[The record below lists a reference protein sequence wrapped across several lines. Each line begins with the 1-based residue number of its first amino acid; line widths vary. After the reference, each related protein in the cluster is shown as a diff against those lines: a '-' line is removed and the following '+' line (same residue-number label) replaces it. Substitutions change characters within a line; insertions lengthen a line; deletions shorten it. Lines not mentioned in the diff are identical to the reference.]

1 MNMKPYL
8 YFLAL
13 LGPASVMPA
22 LSQTAPQATPGVSP
36 ATLPLP
42 LPGMSALP
50 PDRLRAENPW
60 NLPMTGLWR
69 FKLTHGQIVDGHFQ
83 TGPLGDRFVTA
94 SSSETAN
101 LPRNAFDGTPDTRW
115 CADSEAFPQWL
126 QADLGRTRRVDGITL
141 TWEKPGTRF
150 LCRVEGGTD
159 GRHWTTLANGAAAP
173 GLGDG
178 PVTLTPADVRYVRV
192 VVLGGS
198 PGNWASI
205 RECRIQVV
213 EDGKEVAWQ
222 PPVAPPPAVP
232 ASNNDFAQPAAADLG
247 WDNLA
252 VPSNWEM
259 AGYSVPTYNSV
270 DDTVGLYR
278 RFVTVPKAWAG
289 RRVFW
294 RFDGALV
301 GAEVFVNGQPA
312 GYHESGYTAFDVDV
326 TRLIKPGQR
335 NLFAV
340 RVSKT
345 TPSSDCETGDFQCMG
360 GIYRETS
367 LISVP
372 PTHVHDL
379 TVRTPLAPNHRDA
392 VLAADVQVNGTPGET
407 VGLAGTLVGAN
418 GQKTPVRLAGTGR
431 VGADGTAMIALS
443 SSVSAPKLWSAEKP
457 NLYYLVLQL
466 TRAGKS
472 VERVEQRFG
481 FRQVEIKD
489 NVVLWNGK
497 PIKCTGVCRHDE
509 WADKGFAL
517 TDREWRKDLAMMK
530 AANINAIRT
539 SHYNHAAR
547 FLELCEEQGVYILD
561 EVPFCWINEKNNDP
575 AFAPALLRRAA
586 DTLGRDKNRPCVLSW
601 SLGNENGV
609 GKNSQTVIDFVK
621 AHDPTRPAFISQGGY
636 WGPKGQSFQDM
647 HYPTPAD
654 VDNYVARDSGKLPA
668 QFSEQPHIFYQKE
681 AQDYDPGASDLW
693 SETLTRTWDKI
704 RVAPTILGS
713 FIWEWQN
720 QGIADKSPDK
730 TRDFYYGR
738 GYLRQENNKGV
749 VDAYRNP
756 KPEYWIVKM
765 AYSPIGIG
773 TRTVTPAAGSCA
785 VALTNRYSFTDLK
798 ELLCRWTAFNGAT
811 VLKSGVSRIPC
822 VPGGSVTAHF
832 PAPADMTV
840 LRLEF
845 DRADGVALTL
855 ARLDVAGAPA
865 PMPPIAAAAGGPLD
879 IRGDGTFTQVSNAP
893 VQVAFDVQAGTIHS
907 WRVWGR
913 DILAGGLALNLGE
926 SRAGNVKG
934 YYHAAQPPVL
944 GGTLVT
950 TDNRA
955 DGSARFVVTA
965 PVQASAGG
973 QTLGTLACTY
983 DILPTGDIVVHWTLN
998 WTAPQTNLWE
1008 VGMKLA
1014 APAADTHLNWLR
1026 DSFFSVYPAGHLGEP
1041 TGTAVAGSTLGRA
1054 SKRGLHWMT
1063 LTDTSGTGLALL
1075 EDGSPLVGRAQTGDG
1090 ATTLFASREVAVSKE
1105 FSGTWVSD
1113 HDIVAAPGKPISGGF
1128 TLRAVV
1134 AGRAVMKQ

>member
-1 MNMKPYL
+1 MNIKPFFCL
-8 YFLAL
+8 LAL
-13 LGPASVMPA
+13 FAPAAMLPA
-22 LSQTAPQATPGVSP
+22 MSQTEPQATPGVSP
-36 ATLPLP
+36 ASLPLP
-42 LPGMSALP
+42 LPGLSALP

-83 TGPLGDRFVTA
+83 TGPPGDRFVTA
-94 SSSETAN
+94 SSSEN
-101 LPRNAFDGTPDTRW
+101 GNPPRNAFDGSLDTRW
-115 CADSEAFPQWL
+115 CADSAAFPQRL
-126 QADLGRTRRVDGITL
+126 QADLGQTRRVSGVTL
-141 TWEKPGTRF
+141 TWEKPGERF
-150 LCRVEGGTD
+150 QCRIEGGAD
-159 GRHWTTLANGAAAP
+159 GRRWTTLADASAAP

-178 PVTLTPADVRYVRV
+178 PVPMTPADVRYVRV

-198 PGNWASI
+198 PGNWASL

-213 EDGKEVAWQ
+213 EDGKEVAWS
-222 PPVAPPPAVP
+222 PPAAPPTVVP
-232 ASNNDFAQPAAADLG
+232 ASNDDFAQPTTVDQD

-259 AGYSVPTYNSV
+259 AGYSIPTYNSV

-278 RFVTVPKAWAG
+278 RSVIVPKTWAG

-326 TRLIKPGQR
+326 TGLVKPGQR

-372 PTHVHDL
+372 ATHVHDL
-379 TVRTPLAPNHRDA
+379 TVRTTLAPNYRD
-392 VLAADVQVNGTPGET
+392 VTLAADVQVMGTPGET
-407 VGLAGTLVGAN
+407 VGLAGTLVGSD
-418 GQKTPVRLAGTGR
+418 GTKTPVRLAGTGR
-431 VGADGTAMIALS
+431 VGADGTVLVALS
-443 SSVSAPKLWSAEKP
+443 SSVSTPKLWSAEKP
-457 NLYYLVLQL
+457 NLYYLVLSL
-466 TRAGKS
+466 TRGGRP

-481 FRQVEIKD
+481 FRQVEIRN
-489 NVVLWNGK
+489 NVVLWNGR

-530 AANINAIRT
+530 AANVNAIRT

-561 EVPFCWINEKNNDP
+561 EVPFCWINQKNNDP

-668 QFSEQPHIFYQKE
+668 QFSEQPHIFYQKD

-720 QGIADKSPDK
+720 QGIADKFPDK
-730 TRDFYYGR
+730 TREFYYGR
-738 GYLRQENNKGV
+738 DYLRQENNKGV

-773 TRTVTPAAGSCA
+773 ARTVAPAARSCA

-798 ELLCRWTAFNGAT
+798 ELACRWTALKGET

-822 VPGGSVTAHF
+822 APGGQVTAHF
-832 PAPADMTV
+832 PAPATMTA

-845 DRADGVALTL
+845 TRPDGVALTL
-855 ARLDVAGAPA
+855 ARLDVTGAPA
-865 PMPPIAAAAGGPLD
+865 PTPPAAVATGGPLVVQD
-879 IRGDGTFTQVSNAP
+879 GADALTVSGAAQTITFDKADGSIR
-893 VQVAFDVQAGTIHS
+893 S
-907 WRVWGR
+907 WRVGGR
-913 DILAGGLALNLGE
+913 DMLASGPALNLGE
-926 SRAGNVKG
+926 ARAGRERG
-934 YYHAAQPPVL
+934 YYRAAQPPVTS
-944 GGTLVT
+944 GAAVT
-950 TDNRA
+950 SQPQA
-955 DGSARFVVTA
+955 DGSVRVAVTG
-965 PVQASAGG
+965 PVLASAGG
-973 QTLGTLACTY
+973 QTLGTLDRTY
-983 DILPTGDIVVHWTLN
+983 DVRPTAEIAVHWTLT
-998 WTAPQTNLWE
+998 WTVPQTNLWE

-1014 APAADTHLNWLR
+1014 VPAADTRLAWRR
-1026 DSFFSVYPAGHLGEP
+1026 DSFFTVYPAGHLGEP
-1041 TGTAVAGSTLGRA
+1041 TGTAAAGSALFRA

-1063 LTDTSGTGLALL
+1063 LTDTSGAGLALL
-1075 EDGSPLVGRAQTGDG
+1075 EDGSPLVGRAQTADG
-1090 ATTLFASREVAVSKE
+1090 GTTLFASREVAVSKE

-1113 HDIVAAPGKPISGGF
+1113 HDIVAAPGKPLSGGF
-1128 TLRAVV
+1128 TLRAVA
-1134 AGRAVMKQ
+1134 AGRAETKR

>member
-1 MNMKPYL
+1 MNTKPFFC
-8 YFLAL
+8 FLAL
-13 LGPASVMPA
+13 LAPASVTPA
-22 LSQTAPQATPGVSP
+22 MSQTMPPATPGVSP
-36 ATLPLP
+36 ASLPLP

-83 TGPLGDRFVTA
+83 TGPPGDRFVTA
-94 SSSETAN
+94 SSSEN
-101 LPRNAFDGTPDTRW
+101 GSPPRNAFDGNPNTRW
-115 CADSEAFPQWL
+115 CADSEAFPQRL
-126 QADLGRTRRVDGITL
+126 QADLGQTRRVDGITL

-150 LCRVEGGTD
+150 QCRIEGGAD
-159 GRHWTTLANGAAAP
+159 GRRWTTLADASAAP

-178 PVTLTPADVRYVRV
+178 PVTLTPADVRYLRV
-192 VVLGGS
+192 VILGGT
-198 PGNWASI
+198 PGNWAYL
-205 RECRIQVV
+205 RECRIQIV
-213 EDGKEVAWQ
+213 ENGKEVAWQ
-222 PPVAPPPAVP
+222 PPAAPPATVP
-232 ASNNDFAQPAAADLG
+232 ASDTDFAQPATADQN

-270 DDTVGLYR
+270 DDTVGQYR
-278 RFVTVPKAWAG
+278 RFVTVPKTWAG
-289 RRVFW
+289 RHIFW

-326 TRLIKPGQR
+326 TGLVKPGRR

-372 PTHVHDL
+372 ATHVHDL
-379 TVRTPLAPNHRDA
+379 LVRTPLAPNHRDA
-392 VLAADVQVNGTPGET
+392 TLAADVQVNGTPGEA
-407 VGLAGTLVGAN
+407 VGLAGTLVGSDGRA
-418 GQKTPVRLAGTGR
+418 TPVRLAGSGR
-431 VGADGTAMIALS
+431 VGADGTVTVALS
-443 SSVSAPKLWSAEKP
+443 SPVAAPRLWSAEKP
-457 NLYYLVLQL
+457 NLYYLVLSL
-466 TRAGKS
+466 TRAGRP

-481 FRQVEIKD
+481 FRQVEIKN

-517 TDREWRKDLAMMK
+517 TDVQWRKDLSMMK
-530 AANINAIRT
+530 AANVNAIRT

-654 VDNYVARDSGKLPA
+654 VDNYVAKDSSKLPA

-720 QGIADKSPDK
+720 QGIADKFPNK
-730 TRDFYYGR
+730 TRDFYYGKD
-738 GYLRQENNKGV
+738 YLRQENNKGV

-765 AYSPIGIG
+765 AYSPVGIG
-773 TRTVTPAAGSCA
+773 ARTVSPAGGSCA
-785 VALTNRYSFTDLK
+785 VALTNRYSFTDLN
-798 ELLCRWTAFNGAT
+798 ELPCHWTAFNGGT

-822 VPGGSVTAHF
+822 APGGSVMAHF
-832 PAPADMTV
+832 PAPAGMTA

-845 DRADGVALTL
+845 VRADGVALAL
-855 ARLDVAGAPA
+855 ARLSVPDALAQTPPA
-865 PMPPIAAAAGGPLD
+865 AVAAGGPLAVQD
-879 IRGDGTFTQVSNAP
+879 GADALTVSSAAQTITFDKADGSIR
-893 VQVAFDVQAGTIHS
+893 S
-907 WRVWGR
+907 WRVGGR
-913 DILAGGLALNLGE
+913 DMLASGPALTLGE
-926 SRAGNVKG
+926 SRRGNDKG
-934 YYHAAQPPVL
+934 YYRAAQPPVTA
-944 GGTLVT
+944 GAIVT
-950 TDNRA
+950 SQPQP
-955 DGSARFVVTA
+955 DGSVRVAVTG
-965 PVQASAGG
+965 PVLASAGG
-973 QTLGTLACTY
+973 QVLGTLDSTY
-983 DILPTGDIVVHWTLN
+983 DVRPTGEIAVHWTLN

-1008 VGMKLA
+1008 VGMKLT
-1014 APAADTHLNWLR
+1014 APAADTRLNWLR
-1026 DSFFSVYPAGHLGEP
+1026 DSFFTVYPAGHLGEP
-1041 TGTAVAGSTLGRA
+1041 AGTAVAGSTLFRA
-1054 SKRGLHWMT
+1054 SKRGLHWMA
-1063 LTDTSGTGLALL
+1063 LTDTSGSGLALL
-1075 EDGSPLVGRAQTGDG
+1075 EDGSPLVGRAQPGDG
-1090 ATTLFASREVAVSKE
+1090 ATALFASREVAVSKE
-1105 FSGTWVSD
+1105 FSGTWVAD
-1113 HDIVAAPGKPISGGF
+1113 HDIVAAPGKPITGAF
-1128 TLRAVV
+1128 TLRAVA
-1134 AGRAVMKQ
+1134 AGRALVKR

>member
-1 MNMKPYL
+1 MNQKHFFL
-8 YFLAL
+8 LLAL
-13 LGPASVMPA
+13 LLVPAALGPASA
-22 LSQTAPQATPGVSP
+22 QSASRVSP
-36 ATLPLP
+36 AAMPLP
-42 LPGMSALP
+42 LPGASAMP
-50 PDRLRAENPW
+50 PDRLRAQNPW

-69 FKLTHGQIVDGHFQ
+69 FQLTHGRIVDGRFQ
-83 TGPLGDRFVTA
+83 GGPPGDRFVTA
-94 SSSETAN
+94 SSSEN
-101 LPRNAFDGTPDTRW
+101 GNPPRDAFDGNPGTRW
-115 CADSEAFPQWL
+115 CADSAAFPQQL
-126 QADLGRTRRVDGITL
+126 QADLGQTRRVDGIAL
-141 TWEKPGTRF
+141 TWEKPDTRF
-150 LCRVEGGTD
+150 QCRIEGGGD
-159 GRHWTTLANGAAAP
+159 GRHWTTLADASAAP

-192 VVLGGS
+192 VILGGT
-198 PGNWASI
+198 PGNWASL

-213 EDGKEVAWQ
+213 EDGKESVWQ
-222 PPVAPPPAVP
+222 PPAALPALVP
-232 ASNNDFAQPAAADLG
+232 VRNDQFAQPGYAGQG
-247 WDNLA
+247 WHDMA

-259 AGYSVPTYNSV
+259 SGYSIPTYNSV

-278 RFVTVPKAWAG
+278 RWVSVPRSWAG

-301 GAEVFVNGQPA
+301 GAEVFVNGRPA

-326 TRLIKPGQR
+326 TGLVKPGAR

-360 GIYRETS
+360 GIYRDTS
-367 LISVP
+367 LIAVP
-372 PTHVHDL
+372 ATHVHDL
-379 TVRTPLAPNHRDA
+379 TVRTPLAPNYRDA
-392 VLAADVQVNGTPGET
+392 TLAADVQIIGTPGEA
-407 VGLAGTLVGAN
+407 VGLTGDLVGLD
-418 GQKTPVRLAGTGR
+418 GRKTPVRLAGSGR
-431 VGADGTAMIALS
+431 VGSDGTVAVALS
-443 SSVSAPKLWSAEKP
+443 APVQAPHLWSAEKP

-466 TRAGKS
+466 TRGGKP

-481 FRQVEIKD
+481 FRQVEIRN
-489 NVVLWNGK
+489 NVVLWNGR

-509 WADKGFAL
+509 WASKGFAL
-517 TDREWRKDLAMMK
+517 TDREWRKDLTMMK

-547 FLELCEEQGVYILD
+547 FLEMCEEQGVYILD

-621 AHDPTRPAFISQGGY
+621 AHDSTRPAFISQGGY

-668 QFSEQPHIFYQKE
+668 QFSEQPHIFYQKD
-681 AQDYDPGASDLW
+681 AQDFDPGASDLW

-704 RVAPTILGS
+704 RMAPTILGS

-720 QGIADKSPDK
+720 QGIADPNPDR
-730 TRDFYYGR
+730 TRDFYYGKD
-738 GYLRQENNKGV
+738 YLRQENNKGV

-756 KPEYWIVKM
+756 KPEYWAVKM
-765 AYSPIGIG
+765 AYSPIGIEA
-773 TRTVTPAAGSCA
+773 RTVVPVGGACA
-785 VALTNRYSFTDLK
+785 VALTNRYSFTDLS
-798 ELLCRWTAFNGAT
+798 ELACRWTALKGGAT
-811 VLKSGVSRIPC
+811 LKSGLTHVAC
-822 VPGGSVTAHF
+822 APGASATARF
-832 PAPADMTV
+832 PAPAGMTA

-845 DRADGVALTL
+845 DRASGVAVTL
-855 ARLDVAGAPA
+855 ARLAVPDAPV
-865 PMPPIAAAAGGPLD
+865 PMPPPALAGGGPLTE
-879 IRGDGTFTQVSNAP
+879 RGEGGMTQVSNAL
-893 VQVAFDVQAGTIHS
+893 VQVAFDTQTGLLRS
-907 WRVWGR
+907 WRVGGR
-913 DILAGGLALNLGE
+913 DVLTTGPALTLGE
-926 SRAGNVKG
+926 SRRGNEKG

-944 GGTLVT
+944 GSGVIT

-955 DGSARFVVTA
+955 DGSVRFVVTA
-965 PVQASAGG
+965 PVLASAGG

-983 DILPTGDIVVHWTLN
+983 DVRPTAEIAVHWTLN

-1014 APAADTHLNWLR
+1014 VPTADTRLGWWR
-1026 DSFFSVYPAGHLGEP
+1026 DSFFTVYPAGHLGEP
-1041 TGTAVAGSTLGRA
+1041 TGTAVAGSGLFRA
-1054 SKRGLHWMT
+1054 SKWGLHWMT
-1063 LTDTSGTGLALL
+1063 LTDTSGAGLGPPGGRLAAR
-1075 EDGSPLVGRAQTGDG
+1075 GPGTAGGRVGDTVRRPR
-1090 ATTLFASREVAVSKE
+1090 SRRIQRVQ
-1105 FSGTWVSD
+1105 
-1113 HDIVAAPGKPISGGF
+1113 
-1128 TLRAVV
+1128 RAV
-1134 AGRAVMKQ
+1134 GLRP

>member
-1 MNMKPYL
+1 M
-8 YFLAL
+8 
-13 LGPASVMPA
+13 SQIMP
-22 LSQTAPQATPGVSP
+22 SATPGVSP
-36 ATLPLP
+36 ASLPLP
-42 LPGMSALP
+42 LPGVTALP

-60 NLPMTGLWR
+60 NLPMTGVWR
-69 FKLTHGQIVDGHFQ
+69 FKLTHGRIVDGHFQ
-83 TGPLGDRFVTA
+83 MGPPGDRFVTA
-94 SSSETAN
+94 SSSEN
-101 LPRNAFDGTPDTRW
+101 GNPPRSAFDGSPDTRW
-115 CADSEAFPQWL
+115 CADSAAFPQRL
-126 QADLGRTRRVDGITL
+126 QANLGQTRRVNGVTL

-150 LCRVEGGTD
+150 QCRIEGGAD
-159 GRHWTTLANGAAAP
+159 GRHWTTLADASAAP

-178 PVTLTPADVRYVRV
+178 PVTLTPSDVRYVRV
-192 VVLGGS
+192 VILGGGA
-198 PGNWASI
+198 GNWASL
-205 RECRIQVV
+205 RECRIQIV
-213 EDGKEVAWQ
+213 EDGKEVTWQ
-222 PPVAPPPAVP
+222 PPAPEPVTVP
-232 ASNNDFAQPAAADLG
+232 ASDTGFAQPATADQD

-270 DDTVGLYR
+270 DDTVGQYR
-278 RFVTVPKAWAG
+278 RFVTVPRVWAG

-301 GAEVFVNGQPA
+301 GAEVFVNGHLA

-326 TRLIKPGQR
+326 TGLVKPGQR

-372 PTHVHDL
+372 ATHVHDL

-392 VLAADVQVNGTPGET
+392 VLAADVQVMGTPGET
-407 VGLAGTLVGAN
+407 VGLAGTLVGSD
-418 GQKTPVRLAGTGR
+418 GGKTPVHLAGTGR
-431 VGADGTAMIALS
+431 VGADGTVTVALN
-443 SSVSAPKLWSAEKP
+443 APVTAPNLWSAEKP

-466 TRAGKS
+466 TRAGRPI
-472 VERVEQRFG
+472 ERVEQRFG
-481 FRQVEIKD
+481 FHQVEIRN

-517 TDREWRKDLAMMK
+517 TDVQWRKDLSMMK
-530 AANINAIRT
+530 AANVNAIRT

-547 FLELCEEQGVYILD
+547 FLELCEEQGIYILD

-575 AFAPALLRRAA
+575 AFTPALLRRAA

-654 VDNYVARDSGKLPA
+654 VDNYVARDSGRLPA

-704 RVAPTILGS
+704 RVTPTILGS

-720 QGIADKSPDK
+720 QGIADKFPDK
-730 TRDFYYGR
+730 TRDFYYGKD
-738 GYLRQENNKGV
+738 YLRQENNKGV

-765 AYSPIGIG
+765 AYSPVGISA
-773 TRTVTPAAGSCA
+773 RTVVPVGGSCA
-785 VALTNRYSFTDLK
+785 VALTNRYSFTDLS
-798 ELLCRWTAFNGAT
+798 ELLCRWTASKDGVA
-811 VLKSGVSRIPC
+811 LKSGVSRIPC
-822 VPGGSVTAHF
+822 APGGSVTALF
-832 PAPADMTV
+832 PAPTNMTA

-855 ARLDVAGAPA
+855 ARLDVTGAPA
-865 PMPPIAAAAGGPLD
+865 SMPPPALAGGGPLATQPEN
-879 IRGDGTFTQVSNAP
+879 GTLRYSNALGE
-893 VQVAFDVQAGTIHS
+893 VVFDTQTGLLRS
-907 WRVWGR
+907 WRVGGR
-913 DILAGGLALNLGE
+913 DVLTTGPTLTLGE
-926 SRAGNVKG
+926 SRGGNAKG

-944 GGTLVT
+944 GSGVITM
-950 TDNRA
+950 DDEA
-955 DGSARFVVTA
+955 GGSVRFSVTA
-965 PVQASAGG
+965 PVLASAGG

-983 DILPTGDIVVHWTLN
+983 DVRPTAEIAVHWTLN
-998 WTAPQTNLWE
+998 WTAPQTSLWE
-1008 VGMKLA
+1008 VGMRLT

-1026 DSFFSVYPAGHLGEP
+1026 DSFFTVYPAGHLGEP
-1041 TGTAVAGSTLGRA
+1041 MGPAVAGSTLFRA

-1063 LTDTSGTGLALL
+1063 LTDTSGAGLALL
-1075 EDGSPLVGRAQTGDG
+1075 EDGTPLVGRAQPGDG
-1090 ATTLFASREVAVSKE
+1090 ATVLFASREVAVSKE
-1105 FSGTWVSD
+1105 FSGTWVAD
-1113 HDIVAAPGKPISGGF
+1113 HDIVAAPGKPITGGF
-1128 TLRAVV
+1128 ALRAVA
-1134 AGRAVMKQ
+1134 AGRAMAKR